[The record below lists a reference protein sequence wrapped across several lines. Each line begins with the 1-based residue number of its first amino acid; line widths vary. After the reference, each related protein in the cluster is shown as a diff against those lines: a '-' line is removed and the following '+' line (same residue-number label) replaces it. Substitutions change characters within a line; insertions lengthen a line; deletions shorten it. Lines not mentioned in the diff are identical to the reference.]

1 MLVFL
6 VSLIPV
12 VTGGSILSTNNNKD
26 NERLRFDVT
35 SSRSLNQPPSV
46 QVTFSNGVQDE
57 LELTEYKPYGS
68 SSNAGCNFLGRL
80 RNDVASSAAVTGC
93 LNKPGD
99 IMEVTLI
106 SKNNINK
113 LFKVDFDGNAEVL
126 ANPFEHGA
134 QSRAIPV
141 DRDDNGW
148 HLVGGDEEKNDKIE
162 LEAAKVEVGTI
173 PSKLKAV
180 IKFGYD
186 EGWKN
191 AFTGTN
197 FNDWI
202 ASVLT
207 HSQAHYKDP
216 SLGTEVTLEIQGDPL
231 YQAGAFWTADENLS
245 QATAASAAAG
255 LNDVTAFS
263 WFVNQGG
270 GGVAGIAWVGTLCM
284 HSGYNTNLNE
294 AYSSQAVS
302 AFILSHELGHN
313 FGMSH
318 DFDDSHGGQGGPCD
332 NTGIMSYGSTD
343 YTGWST
349 CSRSDFER
357 HYASRNWANCLE
369 DISDT
374 TEAPTT
380 AAPSTAAP
388 TEAPPATETTPGD
401 NTAPEYFLADG
412 GKTCTE
418 ACKDR
423 GGKCNL
429 AAIEYVAGS
438 VSICKETIESLGKT
452 PTRGGRYR
460 DDNSG
465 CTYHPGQ
472 TGWFQV
478 MDNGK
483 GTTCDARNRDRSRQ
497 RVCACGGSTD
507 TNPTCKD
514 HNMWGYC
521 HEENAWICSF
531 LDWLQEDCPK
541 MCGVC

>member
-6 VSLIPV
+6 VSLISV

-26 NERLRFDVT
+26 NERLKFDVT

-57 LELTEYKPYGS
+57 LELTEYKPYS
-68 SSNAGCNFLGRL
+68 SRSNAGCNFLGRL
-80 RNDVASSAAVTGC
+80 RNEVASSAAVTGC

-106 SKNNINK
+106 SKNNVNK
-113 LFKVDFDGNAEVL
+113 LFKVDFDGNTEVL
-126 ANPFEHGA
+126 ANPFENGA

-141 DRDDNGW
+141 DRDDDGW

-162 LEAAKVEVGTI
+162 LEAAKAEVGTI

-191 AFTGTN
+191 AFAGTD

-216 SLGTEVTLEIQGDPL
+216 SLGTEVTLEVQGDAL
-231 YQAGAFWTADENLS
+231 YQSGAFWTADDNLS
-245 QATAASAAAG
+245 QATAASAVSGA
-255 LNDVTAFS
+255 DVTAFS

-294 AYSSQAVS
+294 AYSSLAVS

-318 DFDDSHGGQGGPCD
+318 DFDNSHGGQGGPCD

-349 CSRSDFER
+349 CSRSDFEK

-369 DISDT
+369 DISST
-374 TEAPTT
+374 TDEETT

-388 TEAPPATETTPGD
+388 STEASTTTGPPAGGYIDCTSSENGYWCDGCATNPGQPCRVKPSADDETQSGD
-401 NTAPEYFLADG
+401 LCGACSGNACLHSPNYESSNDQDPSTCDIDSAPEYFLAKG

-423 GGKCNL
+423 G
-429 AAIEYVAGS
+429 
-438 VSICKETIESLGKT
+438 
-452 PTRGGRYR
+452 
-460 DDNSG
+460 
-465 CTYHPGQ
+465 
-472 TGWFQV
+472 
-478 MDNGK
+478 
-483 GTTCDARNRDRSRQ
+483 
-497 RVCACGGSTD
+497 
-507 TNPTCKD
+507 
-514 HNMWGYC
+514 
-521 HEENAWICSF
+521 
-531 LDWLQEDCPK
+531 
-541 MCGVC
+541 